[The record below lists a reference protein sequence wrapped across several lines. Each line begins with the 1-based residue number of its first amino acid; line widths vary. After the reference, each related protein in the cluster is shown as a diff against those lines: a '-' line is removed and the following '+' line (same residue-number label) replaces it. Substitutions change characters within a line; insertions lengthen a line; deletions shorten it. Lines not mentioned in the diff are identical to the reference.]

1 MFNLV
6 LFTIHNDCEFNEL
19 NIYLNYKKVLT
30 ILILYIY
37 HVVKVHIFFVEIF
50 LKCEL
55 ILILIPYIKY

>member
-19 NIYLNYKKVLT
+19 NRYLNYKKVLI

-37 HVVKVHIFFVEIF
+37 HVVKVHIFFCGNF
-50 LKCEL
+50 FKM
-55 ILILIPYIKY
+55 